1 MKFKLFKFGSIS
13 STNDLAI
20 HLIKK
25 ENKKCGCVIAE
36 LQTKGKGTYGK
47 KWISKKGN
55 LFGSFFFPLK
65 RNYPPFNEFSVI
77 NPVLIS
83 DVIKNFCKKN
93 NVSLKF
99 PNDIFLNGKKVCGI
113 LQELVTINKK
123 NFLIIGIGLNI
134 ISSPKINNKYMTTNI
149 FKETKNKPRISIVI
163 KKLILSYEKFFRN
176 LNSYSYTTFKTKVNL
191 LTLN

>member
-1 MKFKLFKFGSIS
+1 MKFKLSKFGSIS

-20 HLIKK
+20 HLIKIK
-25 ENKKCGCVIAE
+25 NKKCGCVIAE

-65 RNYPPFNEFSVI
+65 RNYPPFNEFSII

-83 DVIKNFCKKN
+83 NVIKNFCKKD

-123 NFLIIGIGLNI
+123 KFLIIGIGLNI
-134 ISSPKINNKYMTTNI
+134 ISNPKINKKYKATNI
-149 FKETKNKPRISIVI
+149 FKETKKKLKINIVI
-163 KKLILSYEKFFRN
+163 KKLIFSYERFFRN
-176 LNSYSYTTFKTKVNL
+176 LSSYRYITFKTKINL
-191 LTLN
+191 LN

>member
-13 STNDLAI
+13 STNDFAI
-20 HLIKK
+20 QLIKK

-36 LQTKGKGTYGK
+36 KQTKGKGTYGK
-47 KWISKKGN
+47 RWVSKKGN

-65 RNYPPFNEFSVI
+65 RNYPPFNEFSII

-83 DVIKNFCKKN
+83 NVIKNFCKKD

-123 NFLIIGIGLNI
+123 KFLIIGIGLNI
-134 ISSPKINNKYMTTNI
+134 ISNPKINKKYKATNI
-149 FKETKNKPRISIVI
+149 FKETKKKLKINIVI
-163 KKLILSYEKFFRN
+163 KKLIFSYERFFRN
-176 LNSYSYTTFKTKVNL
+176 LSSYMYITFKTKINL
-191 LTLN
+191 LN